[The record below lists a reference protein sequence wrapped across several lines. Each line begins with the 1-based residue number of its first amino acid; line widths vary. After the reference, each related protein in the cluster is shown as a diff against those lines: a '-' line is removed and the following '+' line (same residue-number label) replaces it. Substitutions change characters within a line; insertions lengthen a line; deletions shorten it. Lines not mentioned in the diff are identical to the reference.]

1 MACSRGRSLEWAS
14 AIANFYYTSR
24 GNGLVKVRSARWVLE
39 RLPDLGIS
47 IDNVTRPLE
56 DEGVEKF
63 DKPMETLA
71 QRSLRHRRRES

>member
-1 MACSRGRSLEWAS
+1 
-14 AIANFYYTSR
+14 
-24 GNGLVKVRSARWVLE
+24 LVKVRSARWVLE